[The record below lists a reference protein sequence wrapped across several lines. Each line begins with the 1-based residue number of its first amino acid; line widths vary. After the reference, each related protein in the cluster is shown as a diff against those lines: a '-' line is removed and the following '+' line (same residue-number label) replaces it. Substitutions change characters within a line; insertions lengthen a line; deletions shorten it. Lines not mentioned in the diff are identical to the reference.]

1 VIDHFVRALTQWP
14 LFLDGF
20 FNTVWLCVLT
30 AIVSLFLAMLL
41 VVPLMSRLLPVR
53 ATARLVVDSVRSVP
67 FLLLAYMAYYCLPAI
82 GISLSS
88 WAAALITLIV
98 YNTAYFAEILRGA
111 WSHLP
116 PQQEEGGRAFGFTG
130 IKHHLERRAAFVVSS
145 PDPPKL
151 QEAFARARGWN
162 FRMVSAS
169 GSGFFRDMGFEDRAG
184 NPMPGVSVFTREP
197 DGSISRLQ
205 RAEFGPGDAFCPVW
219 HFFDLLADGVNG
231 WEPR

>member
-20 FNTVWLCVLT
+20 FNTVWLCVFT
-30 AIVSLFLAMLL
+30 AIVSLLLAMLL

-88 WAAALITLIV
+88 WAAALITLVV

-130 IKHHLERRAAFVVSS
+130 INLFVRIIGPQLFIAAGPVLGNQLIQVIKDSAFLMVITIPELTFKANQVQSILFVPFETFIIAGCLYWVLCNSVEWMVRRLDQVAEMRRA
-145 PDPPKL
+145 
-151 QEAFARARGWN
+151 R
-162 FRMVSAS
+162 
-169 GSGFFRDMGFEDRAG
+169 
-184 NPMPGVSVFTREP
+184 
-197 DGSISRLQ
+197 
-205 RAEFGPGDAFCPVW
+205 
-219 HFFDLLADGVNG
+219 
-231 WEPR
+231 